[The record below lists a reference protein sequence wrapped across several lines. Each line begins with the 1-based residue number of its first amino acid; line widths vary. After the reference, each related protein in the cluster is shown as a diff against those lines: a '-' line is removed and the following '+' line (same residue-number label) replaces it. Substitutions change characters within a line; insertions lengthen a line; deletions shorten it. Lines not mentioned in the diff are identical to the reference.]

1 MRARLRRLAWRLVD
15 ILSSLEIPQKTGHE
29 SGCCNPSWPEPDQL
43 KRAIHYLGVSTR
55 HFRLGGIFLR
65 HAAELFASSV
75 LTVAKSLTLRGWHLL
90 CGFRQL
96 KGQTSRCSCL
106 KSDAKKEVLSNA
118 KKVDATDTLSDSLK
132 PCKKPSKPQ
141 SCWRKFVGGGFR
153 L

>member
-15 ILSSLEIPQKTGHE
+15 ILSSLEIPQKTGLE

-43 KRAIHYLGVSTR
+43 KRAIHYLTVSAR
-55 HFRLGGIFLR
+55 YFRLGGIFLR
-65 HAAELFASSV
+65 HAASLCASSM
-75 LTVAKSLTLRGWHLL
+75 LTVAKSLTLRGWHLFY
-90 CGFRQL
+90 GFRQSEE
-96 KGQTSRCSCL
+96 QISHCSCP

-118 KKVDATDTLSDSLK
+118 KNVDAPDALQDPIN

-141 SCWRKFVGGGFR
+141 SCWRKFVGDGFR